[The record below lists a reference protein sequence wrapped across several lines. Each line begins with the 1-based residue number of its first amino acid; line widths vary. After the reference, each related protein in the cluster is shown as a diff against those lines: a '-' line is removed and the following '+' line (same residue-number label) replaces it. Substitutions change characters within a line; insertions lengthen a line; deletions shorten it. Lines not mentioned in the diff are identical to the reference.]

1 MICIVGKS
9 GSGKSEL
16 CNALTNKGYNKVI
29 TYTTRPPR
37 DGEVDGVDYHFVDDE
52 YFTEHKNDF
61 LETATY
67 RGWQYGSMKK
77 DFHEDSVAVLTPAGM
92 RKLQLYYTV
101 DDTQMDSLAT
111 VLLVAPRKD
120 RLVKLIETRDD
131 IDEVLRREQTEVG
144 QFDGVDSEVD
154 FVLSNDYETTPAKL
168 ASILL
173 EAVDEYYG
181 EKEEGD
187 GDDPEE

>member
-37 DGEVDGVDYHFVDDE
+37 DGEVDGIDYHFVDDE
-52 YFTEHKNDF
+52 YFEEHQNDF

-77 DFHEDSVAVLTPAGM
+77 DYHEDSVAILTPAGM
-92 RKLQLYYTV
+92 RRLQFHFNITDL
-101 DDTQMDSLAT
+101 QMSTLAT
-111 VLLVAPRKD
+111 VLLVASRKD

-144 QFDGVDSEVD
+144 QFDGVGAEVD
-154 FVLSNDYETTPAKL
+154 FVLPNDYETTPAKL

-173 EAVDEYYG
+173 EAVDEFYG
-181 EKEEGD
+181 EKEERD
-187 GDDPEE
+187 GSESEE